1 MKHKLPYIVT
11 QQVCL
16 DPTTGAYQHIS
27 IGIREL
33 GRCAEVVPFIPQV
46 KQAPQA
52 GVSRKKEVPQVS
64 GVRPLG
70 I

>member
-1 MKHKLPYIVT
+1 M
-11 QQVCL
+11 
-16 DPTTGAYQHIS
+16 DPTTGAYQYITM
-27 IGIREL
+27 GIREL
-33 GRCAEVVPFIPQV
+33 SRCAEVVPFIPQV

-52 GVSRKKEVPQVS
+52 GVSRKKEVPKVS